1 MLNLRSTVHVL
12 VTLQRLLQ
20 NAVGSN
26 SEPSLCFQADNVAY
40 AISDIFSWPLSNSF
54 SCASLKVSRLPRVIQ
69 SLLSRLLLIDVLT
82 HSPLDCCLTTGRLSR
97 KFPIS
102 PNDPYP
108 KWRS

>member
-40 AISDIFSWPLSNSF
+40 AISDIFFHGRYQILS
-54 SCASLKVSRLPRVIQ
+54 AV
-69 SLLSRLLLIDVLT
+69 LL
-82 HSPLDCCLTTGRLSR
+82 
-97 KFPIS
+97 
-102 PNDPYP
+102 
-108 KWRS
+108 